1 MLHSLRYRIAI
12 PYTVLT
18 LLIMLALTVFVT
30 GRARSAHLAD
40 LEMQS
45 LAEARLIA
53 DSALPLFSNANAES
67 SAALD
72 DAALRGA
79 NAIDA
84 RVTLIDA
91 QGLVVGESQ
100 GDRSRMDNHLTR
112 PEVRQA
118 LATGVGTNTRRSDT
132 VDQLML
138 YTAVPVQ
145 ANGQTIG
152 IARVAV
158 PLSQIDAQVASLR
171 RPLIA
176 ASLVAALLVFLLALF
191 VAGRIARPV
200 ERLTAVADAIA
211 GGDFSTRLTPTTQD
225 EVGQLT
231 RAFNKMANELDDKV
245 SRLTEER
252 SRLAA
257 ILENMADGVII
268 TDTAGAVRLIN
279 TAATRLLNTTPSNAL
294 GRSFAQVVRHY
305 QIIDL
310 WQQCRVDHEPQ
321 IAPVEIDRQGIFWQV
336 IITSFQEANAL
347 GYLVIIQD
355 LSRIRR
361 LETVRRDFIS
371 NISHELRTPLASL
384 KALTETLRDGA
395 LDDPPAA
402 ERFLNSMEIE
412 IDALTQMVQELL
424 ELSRIESGQV
434 ALRLRPT
441 LVEDIVLAPMERL
454 QPQAER
460 SELELIADLPGDLP
474 LVLADVERT
483 QQVVTN
489 LVHNAIKFTPPGG
502 KVTVRAEVVR
512 DDGILA
518 DGRQT
523 PARQASH
530 GPMVLVEVRDTGVGI
545 PTRDMPR
552 IFERFYKADRSRGRG
567 GTGLGLSIARHLV
580 QSHGGEIWVTSQEGS
595 GSSFFFTLPVADEG

>member
-1 MLHSLRYRIAI
+1 
-12 PYTVLT
+12 
-18 LLIMLALTVFVT
+18 
-30 GRARSAHLAD
+30 
-40 LEMQS
+40 
-45 LAEARLIA
+45 
-53 DSALPLFSNANAES
+53 
-67 SAALD
+67 
-72 DAALRGA
+72 
-79 NAIDA
+79 
-84 RVTLIDA
+84 
-91 QGLVVGESQ
+91 
-100 GDRSRMDNHLTR
+100 MDNHLTR

-231 RAFNKMANELDDKV
+231 RSFNKMANELDDKV

-402 ERFLNSMEIE
+402 ERFLNSMETE

-424 ELSRIESGQV
+424 ELSRIEFG
-434 ALRLRPT
+434 
-441 LVEDIVLAPMERL
+441 
-454 QPQAER
+454 
-460 SELELIADLPGDLP
+460 
-474 LVLADVERT
+474 
-483 QQVVTN
+483 
-489 LVHNAIKFTPPGG
+489 PGG
-502 KVTVRAEVVR
+502 AAPAAYLGGGHRV
-512 DDGILA
+512 GA
-518 DGRQT
+518 DGAAAAAGRT
-523 PARQASH
+523 LRA
-530 GPMVLVEVRDTGVGI
+530 G
-545 PTRDMPR
+545 
-552 IFERFYKADRSRGRG
+552 ADRRSARRPAPGAGRRRAHPAGRHQSGAQRDQVHSAGRPRHRARRGCPGRWHPG
-567 GTGLGLSIARHLV
+567 
-580 QSHGGEIWVTSQEGS
+580 
-595 GSSFFFTLPVADEG
+595 